1 MKPIDQPRTRIVF
14 WCGQQILSRKAYPM
28 RRDLFDEEHDL
39 FRETVREFMAREV
52 VPHHAQWEKDGIVP
66 REVWKKAGELGMF
79 GFSVPE
85 EYGGSGITDFRYNM
99 VIVEEIIRVG
109 ASGLGFGLHND
120 IMAPYMVDL
129 TNDEQKQRWL
139 PGFASGELITAIGMT
154 EPGAGSDLQGIRT
167 TAVREGDHYVVNG
180 QKTFI
185 TNGINSDLV
194 VVVTKTDPSAGARG
208 TSLLVV
214 ERGMEGFTRGRN
226 LEKVGMHAQDT
237 AELFFENVRVPVAN
251 LLGGEEGQGFFQ
263 LMNNLPQERLSIAVA
278 AVAAAETVL
287 EETIEYCRNRTAF
300 GRSIGKFQNTRF
312 LLAELATEVEIAR
325 HYVDKS
331 VRALNAKEL
340 TAVDAA
346 KAKWWTTELQNK
358 VIDRCVQLHGGYGYM
373 LEYPVAKAWLDSRVQ
388 TIYGGTTEIMKEIIG
403 RSFGF

>member
-1 MKPIDQPRTRIVF
+1 
-14 WCGQQILSRKAYPM
+14 M
-28 RRDLFDEEHDL
+28 RRDLYDEEHLL

-52 VPHHAQWEKDGIVP
+52 VPHHAEWEKDGIVP

-85 EYGGSGITDFRYNM
+85 EYGGAGVKDFRYNA
-99 VIVEEIIRVG
+99 VILEEIIRHG
-109 ASGLGFGLHND
+109 ASGLGFSLHND
-120 IMAPYMVDL
+120 VMAPYLVDL

-139 PGFASGELITAIGMT
+139 PGFVSGELITAIAMS

-167 TAVREGDHYVVNG
+167 TAVREGDHYLVNG

-185 TNGINSDLV
+185 TNGVNADLV
-194 VVVTKTDPSAGARG
+194 VVVAKTDPEAGARG
-208 TSLLVV
+208 TTLVVV
-214 ERGMEGFTRGRN
+214 ERGMEGFERGRN
-226 LEKVGMHAQDT
+226 LEKIGMKAQDT

-251 LLGGEEGQGFFQ
+251 RLGPRDGEGFFQ
-263 LMNNLPQERLSIAVA
+263 LMNNLPQERLSIAVG
-278 AVAAAETVL
+278 AVAAAEAVL
-287 EETIEYCRNRTAF
+287 EETIEYCRTRKAF
-300 GRSIGKFQNTRF
+300 GRSIGSFQNTRF
-312 LLAELATEVEIAR
+312 VLAELTTETEIAR
-325 HYVDKS
+325 HYVDKC
-331 VRALNAKEL
+331 VLALNAGEL

-358 VIDRCVQLHGGYGYM
+358 VIDRCLQLHGGYGYM
-373 LEYPVAKAWLDSRVQ
+373 MEYPVAKAWLDSRVQ

>member
-1 MKPIDQPRTRIVF
+1 
-14 WCGQQILSRKAYPM
+14 M
-28 RRDLFDEEHDL
+28 RRDLFDEEHLL

-85 EYGGSGITDFRYNM
+85 EYGGAGVTDFRYNA
-99 VIVEEIIRVG
+99 VIVEEILRNG
-109 ASGLGFGLHND
+109 ASGLGFSLHND
-120 IMAPYMVDL
+120 VMAPYLVDL

-139 PGFASGELITAIGMT
+139 PGFASGELISAIAMS

-167 TAVREGDHYVVNG
+167 TALREGDHYLVNG

-185 TNGINSDLV
+185 TNGINADLV
-194 VVVTKTDPSAGARG
+194 VVVAKTDPDAGARG
-208 TSLLVV
+208 TTLIVV
-214 ERGMEGFTRGRN
+214 ERGMEGFERGRN
-226 LEKVGMHAQDT
+226 LEKIGMKAQDT

-251 LLGGEEGQGFFQ
+251 RLGPRDGEGFFQ

-278 AVAAAETVL
+278 AVAAAEAVL
-287 EETIEYCRNRTAF
+287 EETIEYCKTRQAF
-300 GRSIGKFQNTRF
+300 GRSIGSFQNTRF
-312 LLAELATEVEIAR
+312 VLAELATETEIAR
-325 HYVDKS
+325 HYVDKCIL
-331 VRALNAKEL
+331 ALNAGQL
-340 TAVDAA
+340 DAVDAA

-358 VIDRCVQLHGGYGYM
+358 VIDRCLQLHGGYGYM
-373 LEYPVAKAWLDSRVQ
+373 MEYPVAKAWIDSRVQ

>member
-1 MKPIDQPRTRIVF
+1 MTPEPEGV
-14 WCGQQILSRKAYPM
+14 PM
-28 RRDLFDEEHDL
+28 RRDLFDEEHLL
-39 FRETVREFMAREV
+39 FRETVREFLTREV

-85 EYGGSGITDFRYNM
+85 EFGGAGIADFRYNA
-99 VIVEEIIRVG
+99 VVLEEITRIG
-109 ASGLGFGLHND
+109 ATGLGFSLHND
-120 IMAPYMVDL
+120 VMAPYFVDL
-129 TNDEQKQRWL
+129 TNAEQKQRWL
-139 PGFASGELITAIGMT
+139 PGFASGELITAIAMT

-167 TAVREGDHYVVNG
+167 TALREGDHYVVNG

-194 VVVTKTDPSAGARG
+194 VVVAKTDPAAGARG
-208 TSLLVV
+208 TTLLVV
-214 ERGMEGFTRGRN
+214 ERGMAGFSRGRN
-226 LEKVGMHAQDT
+226 LEKIGMHAQDT
-237 AELFFENVRVPVAN
+237 AELFFENVHVPLAN
-251 LLGGEEGQGFFQ
+251 RLGDEDGQGFVQ
-263 LMNNLPQERLSIAVA
+263 LMHNLPQERLSIAVG
-278 AVAAAETVL
+278 AVAAAESVL
-287 EETIEYCRNRTAF
+287 ETTIEYCKNRKAF
-300 GRSIGKFQNTRF
+300 GKSIGQFQNTRF

-325 HYVDKS
+325 HYVDKCI
-331 VRALNAKEL
+331 VALNAGEL

-346 KAKWWTTELQNK
+346 KAKWWTTELQTK
-358 VIDRCVQLHGGYGYM
+358 VVDRCLQLHGGYGYM